1 MTKIVLVTGTFALFG
16 LPVFAIPFPV
26 PMGAPGPLLGLA
38 GPWGLVAGAA
48 GYGAYRLVKAC
59 RKD

>member
-1 MTKIVLVTGTFALFG
+1 MTKIVLATGVFTFVG
-16 LPVFAIPFPV
+16 LPVFAGVLPA

-48 GYGAYRLVKAC
+48 GYGAYRLVKAS